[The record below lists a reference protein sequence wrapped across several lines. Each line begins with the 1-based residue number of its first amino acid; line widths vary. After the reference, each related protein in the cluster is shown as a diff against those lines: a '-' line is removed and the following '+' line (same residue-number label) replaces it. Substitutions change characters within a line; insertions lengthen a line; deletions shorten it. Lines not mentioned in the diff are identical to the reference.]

1 MKKAKSMASTLS
13 IIIPI
18 YNEAATV
25 KQLLE
30 KVYSVSLSA
39 DVRKEMVLVVSPS
52 TDATEARVKEFLRE
66 HENSVHE
73 IKVIFQNQ
81 ARGKGNAVREG
92 LKSSN
97 GDIVMI
103 QDADLEYDVGD
114 YNDLLAPILNGKC
127 DFVLGSR
134 HLSAG
139 NWKIRNFAG
148 QPVSALVLNLGGFL
162 FHLFFN
168 IMYGQRLS
176 DPTTMYKVF
185 RRKYLSE
192 FELTSNRFDFDF
204 ELLAKLLR
212 AGAKPLEI
220 PVSYSSRDFK
230 EGKKIRPFS
239 DPISWIIAIIKF
251 RFSRLK

>member
-1 MKKAKSMASTLS
+1 MAQTTLS

-30 KVYSVSLSA
+30 QVYAVKLSTGIK
-39 DVRKEMVLVVSPS
+39 KEMVLVVSPS
-52 TDATEARVKEFLRE
+52 NDQSEQRVKDFIQESGDTD
-66 HENSVHE
+66 NE
-73 IKVIFQNQ
+73 IKVIFQSK
-81 ARGKGNAVREG
+81 AKGKGNAVREG
-92 LKSSN
+92 LNEST
-97 GDIVMI
+97 GDILLI
-103 QDADLEYDVGD
+103 QDADLEYDVND
-114 YNDLLAPILNGKC
+114 YNELLAPILNGKT

-139 NWKIRNFAG
+139 NWKIRNFSG
-148 QPVSALVLNLGGFL
+148 QPISALILNMGGFF

-168 IMYGQRLS
+168 VIYGQRLS
-176 DPTTMYKVF
+176 DPTTMYKIF

-192 FELTSNRFDFDF
+192 FKLYSDRFDFDF

-212 AGAKPLEI
+212 SGAKPLEI
-220 PVSYSSRDFK
+220 PVSYSSRDFT
-230 EGKKIRPFS
+230 EGKKIRPFK
-239 DPISWIIAIIKF
+239 DPLSWVIAILKF